1 MASLSDKA
9 GVLIAANFVKYAV
22 GFAMPMVLVRML
34 TKHDYGTLQQLQ
46 LIGATAAGA
55 LVLGLPNSVY
65 YFHRLDD
72 DHSRTA
78 LVQQTLALLALSGLI
93 TWLALTLGARP
104 LSEWMN
110 NAELLRY
117 LPLFALSAGLSIAD
131 EHFLHFMI
139 ARNRFLTAAAFD
151 TGDSGCSSVISRI
164 RAWFRCTS

>member
-78 LVQQTLALLALSGLI
+78 LVQQTLALLALSGLKI
-93 TWLALTLGARP
+93 G
-104 LSEWMN
+104 
-110 NAELLRY
+110 
-117 LPLFALSAGLSIAD
+117 
-131 EHFLHFMI
+131 
-139 ARNRFLTAAAFD
+139 
-151 TGDSGCSSVISRI
+151 
-164 RAWFRCTS
+164 RAHV